1 MSSAFT
7 LTFAKQTKGAN
18 MGFFMVALVLV
29 SLVGLAL
36 ILGVIVLVAV
46 CLIITGIQDQIAYVK
61 KMKAIKKSRMELE

>member
-1 MSSAFT
+1 
-7 LTFAKQTKGAN
+7 
-18 MGFFMVALVLV
+18 MGFFMIALVLV